1 MKFLGM
7 TSLMLCMFCT
17 ASGQENSVEKLIIK
31 AGMDYIEGFY
41 EGDTAKLIGC
51 LKPTLYKFGY
61 WQHKTTLAYEPDGF
75 MTYRQAIDF
84 AKRVAEKQ
92 RFAKADSPKK
102 IEVLDILSTIAA
114 IKVTAYWGYD
124 YILLAKQGDKWM
136 IEQVLWQ
143 GPLAK

>member
-1 MKFLGM
+1 M
-7 TSLMLCMFCT
+7 C
-17 ASGQENSVEKLIIK
+17 IR
-31 AGMDYIEGFY
+31 DR
-41 EGDTAKLIGC
+41 
-51 LKPTLYKFGY
+51 YKFGY
-61 WQHKTTLAYEPDGF
+61 WQNKTTLAYEPDGF

-114 IKVTAYWGYD
+114 IKVTAYWGCD

-136 IEQVLWQ
+136 IEPVSYPHLDVYKRQHLK
-143 GPLAK
+143 L